1 MSRCRQTDAILD
13 ATFAGAGLTRAEAAH
28 VADCGECARA
38 TSQVR
43 RFDAELG
50 RVGVDLSPEPMPAGA
65 ELAAVTTPSP
75 ERGGRSMTLRRSL
88 VGGAAAAAV
97 LLAAVVFGG
106 GQWLG
111 STFGGALPPGG
122 IASEDLNAWLD
133 NALASVIDETGR
145 GARPA
150 DWEPVQ
156 VEECGTTAIA
166 FFAERDPDSNR
177 AFRWAVGEP
186 GRLPMVDAGG
196 LTGTLTDAGVA
207 AIRGS
212 LPVCSLIVDPALGEE
227 QTRDAL
233 QRARE
238 AWDASATVRMGAPIP
253 DPEVLEDAQ
262 ITNMSR
268 IGRDLYGVVLE
279 YRDGTVA
286 RVDRVMLSVAGD
298 GTFEVQNAGLDEAGA
313 QPLVVYRDPTF
324 GAATYFAFTGDSGAA
339 AMEFIGPGKVLRYP
353 VSGSG
358 FMLEGVVPVDAV
370 TEYRILDAEGRSL
383 ASGRIE
389 VWCRGEEDT
398 PLPGAGC

>member
-1 MSRCRQTDAILD
+1 MSRCRETDAILD
-13 ATFAGAGLTRAEAAH
+13 ATFAGAGLTRDQASHATTC
-28 VADCGECARA
+28 VECARA
-38 TSQVR
+38 TSQAR
-43 RFDAELG
+43 RFDAELAQ
-50 RVGVDLSPEPMPAGA
+50 VGVDLSPEPMPAGA
-65 ELAAVTTPSP
+65 ELVVVTTPP

-88 VGGAAAAAV
+88 VGGAAAAV

-156 VEECGTTAIA
+156 VEECGSTAIA

-186 GRLPMVDAGG
+186 GRLPVVDAGG

-212 LPVCSLIVDPALGEE
+212 LPVCSMIVDPALGEE
-227 QTRDAL
+227 RARDAL

-238 AWDASATVRMGAPIP
+238 AWDGRVEAERIVAPIP
-253 DPEVLEDAQ
+253 DREILEDARV
-262 ITNMSR
+262 TNMSPM
-268 IGRDLYGVVLE
+268 GPDVYGVMID
-279 YRDGTVA
+279 YRDETGAHVS
-286 RVDRVMLSVAGD
+286 RVLLTEAAD
-298 GTFEVQNAGLDEAGA
+298 GSFEVQNGGFDEGGA
-313 QPLVVYRDPTF
+313 QSLVVYRDSQFSTP
-324 GAATYFAFTGDSGAA
+324 TYFAFTGGAGAA
-339 AMEFIGPGKVLRYP
+339 AVDLIGPGVVLRYP
-353 VSGSG
+353 ASGSG
-358 FMLEGVVPVDAV
+358 FMIEGVVPADAV
-370 TEYRILDAEGRSL
+370 TEYRILDGEGRGL
-383 ASGRIE
+383 ASGRID
-389 VWCRGEEDT
+389 VWCGGRI
-398 PLPGAGC
+398 C